1 MGDFFIIFVHMDQR
15 IEYFHTL
22 VDEHFKREDYIVSI
36 MNGKYFIT
44 IKIESSGYTPLSYYA
59 YQLYQQKMHECLRGY
74 IPTEKYRLMVELP
87 EKLIKLNT
95 KKYEHSY
102 INKK

>member
-22 VDEHFKREDYIVSI
+22 VDEHFKREDYIISI
-36 MNGKYFIT
+36 MNGIYFIT
-44 IKIESSGYTPLSYYA
+44 IKIESSHTPLSYYT

-87 EKLIKLNT
+87 EKLIKKVRVTEGYN
-95 KKYEHSY
+95 Y
-102 INKK
+102 IVN

>member
-1 MGDFFIIFVHMDQR
+1 MDQR

-36 MNGKYFIT
+36 MNGIYFIT
-44 IKIESSGYTPLSYYA
+44 IKIDSSYTPLSYYT
-59 YQLYQQKMHECLRGY
+59 YQLFQQKMHECLRGY
-74 IPTEKYRLMVELP
+74 IPTEKYRLMVEIT

-95 KKYEHSY
+95 KKYEYHY

>member
-36 MNGKYFIT
+36 MNGTYFIT
-44 IKIESSGYTPLSYYA
+44 IKIESSHSPLSYYA

>member
-1 MGDFFIIFVHMDQR
+1 MDQR

-36 MNGKYFIT
+36 MNGIYFIT
-44 IKIESSGYTPLSYYA
+44 IKIESSHTPLSYYT

-74 IPTEKYRLMVELP
+74 IPMKKYRLMVELP

-95 KKYEHSY
+95 KKYEYYS
-102 INKK
+102 K